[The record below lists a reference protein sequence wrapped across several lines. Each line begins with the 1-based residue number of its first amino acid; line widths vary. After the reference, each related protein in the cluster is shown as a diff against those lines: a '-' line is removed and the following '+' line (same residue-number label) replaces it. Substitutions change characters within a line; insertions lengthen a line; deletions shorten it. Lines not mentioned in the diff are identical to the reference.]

1 VTEFA
6 DRAGLV
12 TGATQGI
19 GADIVRRLAREG
31 ASVALTYV
39 TSADRALVQRPQFR
53 EKSCPH
59 G

>member
-6 DRAGLV
+6 DRAGPV
-12 TGATQGI
+12 TGGTQGI

-31 ASVALTYV
+31 ASVALTYF
-39 TSADRALVQRPQFR
+39 TSADRALVQSPQFR

>member
-6 DRAGLV
+6 HRAELV
-12 TGATQGI
+12 TGGPQGI

-31 ASVALTYV
+31 ASAALTYF
-39 TSADRALVQRPQFR
+39 TSADRALVQSPQFR
-53 EKSCPH
+53 EQSCPH